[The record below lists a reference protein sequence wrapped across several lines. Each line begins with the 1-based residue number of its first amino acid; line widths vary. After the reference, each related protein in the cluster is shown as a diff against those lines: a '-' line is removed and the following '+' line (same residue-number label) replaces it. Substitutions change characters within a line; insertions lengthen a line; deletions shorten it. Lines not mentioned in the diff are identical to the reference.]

1 MCGGVSRLKRPLT
14 EDTIV
19 AEATPPGEGGVS
31 IVRLS
36 GSQAPLIL
44 AQVFRASEPVGS
56 WSSHRLYHGWL
67 MDLQNEPVDES
78 MAVWMRA
85 PRSYTR
91 EEVVE
96 LHLHG
101 SPLVVSEAV
110 ELCCAHGARPA
121 RPGEFTLRAFLN
133 GRLSL
138 AQAESVAQL
147 IASESR
153 SALRGHASDL
163 KGRFSRLVEQLR
175 HDLLDWLSRLEAEL
189 DFGEDVLEMPRGE
202 SESRLSSLR
211 ERVSRLLEGAEEG
224 RVAQRGVQV
233 ALIGPPNAGKS
244 TLLNALIGSK
254 RALVSPHP
262 GTTRDRIEETLRAVG
277 RTFRLV
283 DTAGI
288 RVSEDPVE
296 SMGLELTHA
305 AAAEAQLRVLVL
317 DVSCS
322 LPPLDPGAWSPDLV
336 VLNKC
341 DLVPILREEQ
351 VVAWAG
357 VPALP
362 VSAREGLNLE
372 GLLEF
377 LSRRAG
383 SIGHGRQAQYF
394 LTERQRAALHVVDSH
409 LEAVEATL
417 RAGLSAE
424 FLCLDLRAATQ
435 ALGDILGL
443 HVTEEILERIFSTFC
458 LGK

>member
-1 MCGGVSRLKRPLT
+1 MCGRISRLEGPLT

-19 AEATPPGEGGVS
+19 AEASPPGEGGVS

-36 GSQAPLIL
+36 GVLAPLIL
-44 AQVFRASEPVGS
+44 ARVFRASEPVGS

-67 MDLQNEPVDES
+67 VDLQDEPVDEI

-110 ELCCAHGARPA
+110 DLCCAGGARPA

-138 AQAESVAQL
+138 AQAESVSQL
-147 IASESR
+147 IATESR

-175 HDLLDWLSRLEAEL
+175 QDLLDWLSRLEAEL
-189 DFGEDVLEMPRGE
+189 DFGEEVVGMPIEE
-202 SESRLSSLR
+202 SESRLRGLR
-211 ERVSRLLEGAEEG
+211 ERVARLLEGAEEG
-224 RVAQRGVQV
+224 RIAQRGVQV

-244 TLLNALIGSK
+244 TLLNALIGSR

-262 GTTRDRIEETLRAVG
+262 GTTRDRIEETIRAVG

-296 SMGLELTHA
+296 SMGLELTRA
-305 AAAEAQLRVLVL
+305 AAVESQLRVLVL
-317 DVSCS
+317 DVACS
-322 LPPLDPGAWSPDLV
+322 LPQLDLRAWSPDLV

-341 DLVPILREEQ
+341 DLVPILRLEE

-357 VPALP
+357 VPALQ
-362 VSAREGLNLE
+362 VSAREGVNLE
-372 GLLEF
+372 GLLEL
-377 LSRRAG
+377 LSGLAA
-383 SIGHGRQAQYF
+383 SLGHGLQTQYF
-394 LTERQRAALHVVDSH
+394 LTERQRAALRVVSSH

-417 RAGLSAE
+417 RSGLSAE
-424 FLCLDLRAATQ
+424 FLCLDLRAAAQ